1 MILEKIESC
10 VLNGLGYIG
19 RLEKKNG
26 NNINRKSLDI
36 FDINLNV
43 SRLFSCLAL
52 LYIKMRMRNAYEK

>member
-10 VLNGLGYIG
+10 ILNGLGYIG

-43 SRLFSCLAL
+43 SRLFFVPGA
-52 LYIKMRMRNAYEK
+52 IVHKNAYRK